1 MTFITTIAAFSNQ
14 GLGGIGGEPVGQGF
28 VNSNSFNI
36 TLVALHVDDTN
47 IYVGGSQ
54 GLTSAYI
61 SRFQLVND
69 STVFSG
75 SVGSGTTLA
84 RLTSM
89 VVNNDINA
97 NIYAVYYSVSNV
109 SGTNYGTIILKK
121 FSIYGDILGSKTLI
135 TDSGSYMSWQNTY
148 ITQDSTGYLYATY
161 NTAYAGSTTGLPGAR
176 IQKMDN
182 LGTTV
187 WTVTLK
193 PTTTSSVSNYAV
205 SRSVAVD
212 STNNVYVLYYYTVAG
227 TGGYD
232 SYYNV
237 LVKFSSAGAV
247 IWCKRLNATDRFQS
261 IKIINNTLF
270 LLGSNTGFQTA
281 ANDIM
286 QLNTDGTILAQFNFG
301 LQGEF
306 TTDVTKDT
314 AGNYYFTVGNSII
327 KTDSAFTIIYVRKIT
342 NNSVVISISSIQW
355 RNNLLY
361 FTIIGATGAAN
372 GLVMKVPEDRIIR
385 KGNYIVGTNNIVM
398 YNSTATKAN
407 TTYTL
412 STETKIV
419 TTLTTTSSSIT
430 AGTGTIG
437 LDGNWTNYLI

>member
-28 VNSNSFNI
+28 VNSNLNMVP
-36 TLVALHVDDTN
+36 VALYVDDTT
-47 IYVGGSQ
+47 IYVGGSR
-54 GLTSAYI
+54 GAAVPYVSK
-61 SRFQLVND
+61 FQLVDNT
-69 STVFSG
+69 TVFSG
-75 SVGSGTTLA
+75 TAGAGTTLA
-84 RLTSM
+84 RLTSFI
-89 VVNNDINA
+89 VNNT
-97 NIYAVYYSVSNV
+97 NIYAVYYS
-109 SGTNYGTIILKK
+109 SGTSILKK
-121 FSIYGDILGSKTLI
+121 FSIAGDVLGSKTLI
-135 TDSGSYMSWQNTY
+135 TDTVSSMSWQNTY
-148 ITQDSTGYLYATY
+148 ITQDSAGYLYATY
-161 NTAYAGSTTGLPGAR
+161 NTAYSSSTTGLPGAR
-176 IQKMDN
+176 IQKMDT

-193 PTTTSSVSNYAV
+193 PTTTSSASNYAV

-212 STNNVYVLYYYTVAG
+212 STNNVYVLYYYNVAG

-247 IWCKRLNATDRFQS
+247 VWCKRLNATDRFQS
-261 IKIINNTLF
+261 IKIINDTLF

-314 AGNYYFTVGNSII
+314 AGNYYFAIGNSIV
-327 KTDSAFTIIYVRKIT
+327 KTNSTFAIIYVRKIT
-342 NNSVVISISSIQW
+342 NNSVVISIGAIQW

-361 FTIIGATGAAN
+361 FTIVGATGAAN

>member
-1 MTFITTIAAFSNQ
+1 
-14 GLGGIGGEPVGQGF
+14 
-28 VNSNSFNI
+28 
-36 TLVALHVDDTN
+36 
-47 IYVGGSQ
+47 
-54 GLTSAYI
+54 
-61 SRFQLVND
+61 
-69 STVFSG
+69 
-75 SVGSGTTLA
+75 
-84 RLTSM
+84 
-89 VVNNDINA
+89 
-97 NIYAVYYSVSNV
+97 
-109 SGTNYGTIILKK
+109 
-121 FSIYGDILGSKTLI
+121 
-135 TDSGSYMSWQNTY
+135 
-148 ITQDSTGYLYATY
+148 
-161 NTAYAGSTTGLPGAR
+161 
-176 IQKMDN
+176 
-182 LGTTV
+182 
-187 WTVTLK
+187 
-193 PTTTSSVSNYAV
+193 
-205 SRSVAVD
+205 
-212 STNNVYVLYYYTVAG
+212 
-227 TGGYD
+227 
-232 SYYNV
+232 